1 MVDMPHTDRRTG
13 EPELLDA
20 AREQVLRDAF
30 ALFAAGVTVVSTQTR
45 TGPYGTTVT
54 AFSALS
60 LRPPMVMTALN
71 RDSQLLAHL
80 RRSRR
85 FGVSYLCEG
94 QDDIAARLASSSKDC
109 ASVEWRELS
118 GEPALAGAAVFL
130 AARAERMQ
138 QAGDHYLITARVLD
152 VHILDQDSAP
162 LVYHSRAFG
171 TLLRPAPT
179 RV

>member
-1 MVDMPHTDRRTG
+1 MPQLDRRTSDT
-13 EPELLDA
+13 ELLDV

-30 ALFAAGVTVVSTQTR
+30 AMFAAGVTVISTQTR
-45 TGPYGTTVT
+45 NGPYGTTVT

-60 LRPPMVMTALN
+60 MRPPMIMTALN
-71 RDSQLLAHL
+71 RSSQLAEHL

-94 QDDIAARLASSSKDC
+94 QDDIASRLASSSKDC
-109 ASVEWRELS
+109 ASVEWREIS
-118 GEPALAGAAVFL
+118 GEPAVAGAAVFM
-130 AARAERMQ
+130 AARAERVQ

-152 VHILDQDSAP
+152 VHILDQASSP

-171 TLLRPAPT
+171 TLLRPTPT
-179 RV
+179 HV